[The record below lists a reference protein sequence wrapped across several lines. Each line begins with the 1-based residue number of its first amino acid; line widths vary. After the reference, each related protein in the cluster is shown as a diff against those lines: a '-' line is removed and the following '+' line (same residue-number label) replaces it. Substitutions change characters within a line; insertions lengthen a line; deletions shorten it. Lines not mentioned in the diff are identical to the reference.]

1 VIRLKMGLPAALS
14 TDYPVLRKSNQANG
28 VGV

>member
-1 VIRLKMGLPAALS
+1 LKMGLPAALR